1 MFNIIHTCMH
11 VHQLYGHFVSYV
23 VSRLVS
29 YVVSHLVSYVVSHF
43 VSYVVS
49 RLVSYVVSRLV
60 LHIVPIQ
67 QHALHVVKTCMSLFV
82 VMQRVPNYSVTFAC
96 MCGFSVIEAMP
107 GCRAVCTH

>member
-29 YVVSHLVSYVVSHF
+29 YVVSRL